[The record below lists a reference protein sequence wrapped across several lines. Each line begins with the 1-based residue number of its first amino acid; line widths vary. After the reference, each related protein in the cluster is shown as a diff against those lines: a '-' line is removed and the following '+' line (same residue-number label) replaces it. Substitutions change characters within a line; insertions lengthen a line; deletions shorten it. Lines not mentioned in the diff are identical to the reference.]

1 MNFSISILV
10 IMLSMCHIITAAEK
24 TKVSLPKNNLVSV
37 APVTAEIRKKFAH
50 KNDFYKKQV
59 NLDGLY
65 ILGSEKV
72 RDRSLREARYL
83 IQSVLKTRPAILSNL
98 VAQNVRVGV
107 MAYTEF
113 TTDIPEHS
121 RLSPWMNLRAR
132 GLGGNPVTCGE
143 ENLLQF
149 SGDRYTGENIL
160 IHEFAHIIDRGLS
173 TLDKDF
179 REKLKKLYK
188 THKTAGKLS
197 GYGMSNSGEFWA
209 EGVQSWFNC
218 NKDGGI
224 AIALKDGKKL
234 ELNTRDAL
242 KKHLPDVADF
252 ISERLNGNTWS
263 YTPVTARLTQ
273 PHLKGYDPAKAPE
286 FVTPETIRIEGEKHK
301 PGKK

>member
-1 MNFSISILV
+1 M
-10 IMLSMCHIITAAEK
+10 IMLFACPVLFAGQK
-24 TKVSLPKNNLVSV
+24 TTSKLSRKSIVPVE
-37 APVTAEIRKKFAH
+37 PVTAGIRKKFNH
-50 KNDFYKKQV
+50 KDDFYAKQV

-72 RDRSLREARYL
+72 KDRSLREARYL

-149 SGDRYTGENIL
+149 PGDRYEGENIL
-160 IHEFAHIIDRGLS
+160 IHEFAHIIDRGMR
-173 TLDKDF
+173 TLDTNFKK
-179 REKLKKLYK
+179 KLKELYE
-188 THKTAGKLS
+188 THKTAGNIS
-197 GYGMSNSGEFWA
+197 GYGMTNPGEFWA

-218 NKDGGI
+218 NKNGGL
-224 AIALKDGKKL
+224 AITRKDGKKI

-242 KKHLPDVADF
+242 KTYLPDAADF
-252 ISERLNGNTWS
+252 ICSSLNSNTWS
-263 YTPVTARLTQ
+263 YTPISTRLDQ
-273 PHLKGYDPAKAPE
+273 PHLKGYDPAKAPA
-286 FVTPETIRIEGEKHK
+286 FVTPEHIRVEGEKHK
-301 PGKK
+301 PGRK